1 MSVYIFYLAL
11 NQYISIKFDTKQ
23 VSMSEELFGKK
34 PQNQK
39 SVMTLIFCKT
49 NKESSFSIKL
59 WVWKLTLHI
68 PLWITKIFCMGG
80 WGVLFNCRLQFFS
93 RTTWQIFNKTWHKA
107 SLGKY
112 LQVNN
117 WLNPLPR
124 KNNEQNSALFFFYIK
139 PCFSSKTKQL
149 VILGIITQASEN
161 VFMVNWIL
169 FKPWPPRIRK
179 EP

>member
-1 MSVYIFYLAL
+1 MWACTSFILPWINIYQSNLTQSKYLWVK
-11 NQYISIKFDTKQ
+11 NCS
-23 VSMSEELFGKK
+23 KK
-34 PQNQK
+34 NPQNQK

-124 KNNEQNSALFFFYIK
+124 KNNEQNSALFFYIY
-139 PCFSSKTKQL
+139 KTML
-149 VILGIITQASEN
+149 LIEN
-161 VFMVNWIL
+161 QTACY
-169 FKPWPPRIRK
+169 IRNNHTGFGNRLYGK
-179 EP
+179 LNFVQTMAP